1 MNVLL
6 PTGKNK
12 KVSNCVVKVF
22 SWQNRKMGGGS
33 GEVWG
38 GGGFPPVPVE
48 ETLQGIPG
56 YYIICILGLAGVDW
70 TIRDDPRNPG
80 ILYRY

>member
-1 MNVLL
+1 M
-6 PTGKNK
+6 
-12 KVSNCVVKVF
+12 VKF
-22 SWQNRKMGGGS
+22 
-33 GEVWG
+33 G

>member
-22 SWQNRKMGGGS
+22 SWQNRKMGGGAS
-33 GEVWG
+33 
-38 GGGFPPVPVE
+38 PLPPVE

-56 YYIICILGLAGVDW
+56 YYICILGLAGVDW